1 MGVNGI
7 YGLSGSG
14 LDIESL
20 VKMGMMNKQNQY
32 DKMYQNQMWQTWMK
46 EAYVDVYNQTKEFKD
61 AMSAFKLQSNMSAM
75 KATSSDTSAV
85 TATANGAAAAM
96 SHKVTVS
103 KVASNAYML
112 TADGEKIER
121 HSTLK
126 PNSNNLSDVLYKSV
140 STTDNGDGTYKYTLT
155 LADGSTKTVNGSDTA
170 ISIDFR
176 DRADRDDTYT
186 LTYTYDDLIQEG
198 KTLYDFA
205 SAVAKTGA
213 NIQGSYDSANDSF
226 SLYNKTS
233 GKDNIIGIVGNNADS
248 VQLLNS
254 LKLGVYDAN
263 AANPTNALSGPIT
276 FKSEDTMETV
286 KTATG
291 AKTLAQSTSIKDVLG
306 LTATLTDTGTTGA
319 SGEKNYTLNVKG
331 QDGVD
336 ITITDTLANLK
347 DAKAYSMTLSNGS
360 KTADVDFTYGDLFN
374 LGETKTGNL
383 QSTGTL
389 SDLANKINEVSKDKT
404 MGITAT
410 YDEANDSFSMVNI
423 SGKAELTG
431 TNTGD
436 INDKIS
442 AQMVSALNLE
452 SSSSATFLQ
461 AASGTKTADLATLFG
476 YTAQIKKASGE
487 NYRMDIMQGSTVVA
501 SYTGGMSAYANK
513 ENSVAAKQVAVS
525 FEINDGDKTTNVE
538 LTFGDFIDFN
548 RFETGSNLMYNN
560 ADVKSTSGWHQLNF
574 DNNLS
579 TLADRIN
586 EAAAADGNNVQAS
599 YDGTNGFTLY
609 NLDGT
614 ASITGSSVSTLTNNL
629 NLQDSTVSSG
639 VVSKGIS
646 RVNDNSTDNYLKD
659 ILGVTAVSS
668 SQDASGN
675 YTVTLKDSKGQETTY
690 TGTKDQ
696 LAKQE
701 IFSMSVGDSNKSAD
715 ISFTLS
721 DIFDLSNL
729 GTDKQLTTNRATDLS
744 TLASRIEKAATDNSL
759 DVKVSYDTATNKFT
773 LSNDKGHAN
782 LTGNDALGSTLAS
795 NLGLAQSPADVA
807 NKYQSTAGSNANVNI
822 DGKNYD
828 LDTNVK
834 TVAGVTYT
842 FNSPTEVGK
851 TATVTVNQDTDTIV
865 DNVKKFVEAYNTL
878 LDSLNSKLSEERY
891 SDYKPLTKEQESEM
905 TEEQIKKWNE
915 KAKSGL
921 LYHDSNIRSIVS
933 DMREALYTPVDA
945 VDSKYNSL
953 SAIGITTTNTKGHIT
968 LDEDK
973 LRTALADDPDCVYQ
987 LFASDQDSAYISGT
1001 TSTNKLSSYEKKSDY
1016 RNTGVANR
1024 LYNLMGTHMSSLE
1037 SYGGVST
1044 STDDQS
1050 YLGKLI
1056 ANMQT
1061 RMDAFKTMM
1070 KSYESKLYNKYDA
1083 MEVALSKLG
1092 TQLSYITG

>member
-213 NIQGSYDSANDSF
+213 NIQGSYDSANDAF

-263 AANPTNALSGPIT
+263 AADPTNALGGPIT

-306 LTATLTDTGTTGA
+306 LTATLTAAADG
-319 SGEKNYTLNVKG
+319 KYTLNAKG

-336 ITITDTLANLK
+336 ITITDTLDNLR
-347 DAKAYSMTLSNGS
+347 ATKAYGMTLSDGIPSN
-360 KTADVDFTYGDLFN
+360 TADVDFTYGELFN
-374 LGETKTGNL
+374 LRESKTGNL

-389 SDLANKINEVSKDKT
+389 SDLADKINKVASDNG

-431 TNTGD
+431 AAG
-436 INDKIS
+436 DKIG

-461 AASGTKTADLATLFG
+461 ADDSQKTKNLAQLFG
-476 YTAQIKKASGE
+476 YTNKL
-487 NYRMDIMQGSTVVA
+487 TVVDNSRTIKMEIFDSA
-501 SYTGGMSAYANK
+501 GKAVAAYTGSVNDFVGTSGKAAQTKVTSITVEDGEKTSSIDFTMGDFVDFSNFYNAGGFLAAMNVGLSGPVENKGQTATATANNSAGLSEMAKRIN
-513 ENSVAAKQVAVS
+513 VAA
-525 FEINDGDKTTNVE
+525 
-538 LTFGDFIDFN
+538 
-548 RFETGSNLMYNN
+548 
-560 ADVKSTSGWHQLNF
+560 AD
-574 DNNLS
+574 
-579 TLADRIN
+579 
-586 EAAAADGNNVQAS
+586 DGNNVQAQ
-599 YDGTNGFTLY
+599 YDITKGFTLY
-609 NLDGT
+609 NLNGT
-614 ASITGSSVSTLTNNL
+614 ASLAGSDASTLLANL
-629 NLQDSTVSSG
+629 KLQASPVSSG

-668 SQDASGN
+668 QQDASGN

-690 TGTKDQ
+690 TGTRDE
-696 LAKQE
+696 LAAQE
-701 IFSMSVGDSNKSAD
+701 IFSMRVGDSDKSAD

-729 GTDKQLTTNRATDLS
+729 GTDKQLTTNRSTDLS
-744 TLASRIEKAATDNSL
+744 TLKDRINDTASREGINVTAT
-759 DVKVSYDTATNKFT
+759 YDTATNKFT

-795 NLGLAQSPADVA
+795 NLGLAQSAADVA
-807 NKYQSTAGSNANVNI
+807 QKYQSTAGSNASVNI

-865 DNVKKFVEAYNTL
+865 DNVKKFVESYNTL